1 MSAHVDEVNNV
12 GATGATD
19 NKGIFG
25 ESGNY
30 FVQPENLDS
39 VTGDEF
45 QFFFGLHYINHEF
58 R

>member
-1 MSAHVDEVNNV
+1 MDEVNNV